1 MSDHPPFDYM
11 DINNW
16 ETLVSPSTV
25 HCQNN
30 ALHAYFCKY
39 LEERAMS
46 VFKWTIPEEWN
57 AGKDF
62 LRYTLCRLGFFTITE
77 LPASAFDLPVKSLI
91 VPINCT
97 LTGYG
102 LWYQPT
108 DVLIANP
115 KLKEGLKR
123 HIGTECTLIRLKP
136 DYTGIWDIITYYA
149 DQLALIMESAGV
161 NLINTRL
168 AYVFASKNQ
177 AGADSMKTVYDMI
190 AGGNPAVFV
199 DKRLMNEDG
208 SVNWQLFE
216 QNVGGNY
223 LVGDL
228 ISDYRKVMA
237 DFDAMIGIPNANTD
251 KKERLISDEVNAN
264 NQETYALS
272 DLMLET
278 LKMGIEETKAMFGDI
293 GFDIEYRNP
302 KPEKGG
308 QTDEN
313 EIQPSG
319 SFEG

>member
-1 MSDHPPFDYM
+1 MSELNGPPFDYM

-16 ETLVSPSTV
+16 ETDVSPSTV
-25 HCQNN
+25 HCKNTL
-30 ALHAYFCKY
+30 LHRYFCKY

-46 VFKWTIPEEWN
+46 VFKWTWPEEWN

-62 LRYTLCRLGFFTITE
+62 IRYVLARQGYFCITE
-77 LPASAFDLPVKSLI
+77 VPKFGI

-97 LTGYG
+97 LKGYG

-108 DVLIANP
+108 DVIIANP
-115 KLKEGLKR
+115 KFTAALNR

-136 DYTGIWDIITYYA
+136 DYTGIWDIISYYA
-149 DQLALIMESAGV
+149 DQLSLIMESAGV

-168 AYVFASKNQ
+168 AYVFSTKNQ
-177 AGADSMKTVYDMI
+177 AGADSLKTVFDLI

-199 DKRLMNEDG
+199 DKRLLNEDG
-208 SVNWQLFE
+208 SFNWQLFE

-223 LVGDL
+223 LVTDL
-228 ISDYRKVMA
+228 VSDYRKVMA

-264 NQETYALS
+264 NVETYALS

-278 LKMGIEETKAMFGDI
+278 LKMGVEETRSMFGDL

-302 KPEKGG
+302 KPEEAAPEEGED
-308 QTDEN
+308 DET
-313 EIQPSG
+313 QV
-319 SFEG
+319 

>member
-1 MSDHPPFDYM
+1 MSEHPPFDYM

-25 HCQNN
+25 HCRNT

-62 LRYTLCRLGFFTITE
+62 LRYTLCRLGYFTITE
-77 LPASAFDLPVKSLI
+77 LPASAFDLPTKSLI

-108 DVLIANP
+108 DVLISNP

-149 DQLALIMESAGV
+149 DQLSLIMESAGV

-168 AYVFASKNQ
+168 TYVFASKNQ
-177 AGADSMKTVYDMI
+177 NGADSLKTVDDLI

-199 DKRLMNEDG
+199 DKRLLNEDG

-216 QNVGGNY
+216 QHVGGNY

-278 LKMGIEETKAMFGDI
+278 LKMGIEETKQMFGNI
-293 GFDIEYRNP
+293 GFDIEYRNE
-302 KPEKGG
+302 KQTSSDLTPEG
-308 QTDEN
+308 DEDN
-313 EIQPSG
+313 G
-319 SFEG
+319 